1 MRILANLATDSG
13 PNRPPVGARTP
24 AGLRAVIQRCLAKE
38 PDQRYQHA
46 AEAEKVLDLE
56 LGPEDYVTKPF
67 SPRELRARI
76 KTALRRTEY
85 RFDD

>member
-1 MRILANLATDSG
+1 M
-13 PNRPPVGARTP
+13 GAGELPAAAESRQVAGRTRNDYI
-24 AGLRAVIQRCLAKE
+24 AGCGALSE
-38 PDQRYQHA
+38 SDQRYQHA

-85 RFDD
+85 RFDG

>member
-1 MRILANLATDSG
+1 
-13 PNRPPVGARTP
+13 
-24 AGLRAVIQRCLAKE
+24 LRAVIQHRPAKE

-56 LGPEDYVTKPF
+56 LSPEDCVTKPF
-67 SPRELRARI
+67 SPREPRVRI

-85 RFDD
+85 RFDG

>member
-1 MRILANLATDSG
+1 MK
-13 PNRPPVGARTP
+13 RTP

-38 PDQRYQHA
+38 PDQRCQHA

-56 LGPEDYVTKPF
+56 LGTEDYVTKLL
-67 SPRELRARI
+67 SPRELRAHI

-85 RFDD
+85 RFDA